1 MEILRLKID
10 KKTIKI
16 IIISTWVI
24 SALLYNFLYTNNKKN
39 EIINEVEA
47 EYIEEEIVETKT
59 IFVDISGEV
68 NIPGLYELNEGARLN
83 DVVNLAGG
91 LTVDADIDSINLAY
105 ILSDA
110 TKVIIPKREEKE
122 LADKNNEKKVAVVN
136 NGMFVSENKT
146 KVESNV
152 INLNTATKEQL
163 KQLDGIGES
172 TAQKIIDYRNE
183 NGNFTKI
190 DELKNVSGIGS
201 NKFEKIKGNLIV

>member
-16 IIISTWVI
+16 IIISTGVI

-110 TKVIIPKREEKE
+110 IKVIIPKREEKE
-122 LADKNNEKKVAVVN
+122 QADKNNEKKVAVVN

-146 KVESNV
+146 TVESNV

-201 NKFEKIKGNLIV
+201 NKFEKIKGKLIV

>member
-1 MEILRLKID
+1 MRLKID

-16 IIISTWVI
+16 IIISTGVI

-110 TKVIIPKREEKE
+110 IKVIIPKREEKE
-122 LADKNNEKKVAVVN
+122 QADKNNEKKVAVVN

-146 KVESNV
+146 TVESNV
-152 INLNTATKEQL
+152 INLNTATKEEL

-201 NKFEKIKGNLIV
+201 NKFEKIKGKLIV

>member
-1 MEILRLKID
+1 MRLKID

-16 IIISTWVI
+16 IIISTGVI

-110 TKVIIPKREEKE
+110 IKVIIPKREEKE
-122 LADKNNEKKVAVVN
+122 QADKNNEKKVAVVN

-146 KVESNV
+146 TVESNV

-201 NKFEKIKGNLIV
+201 NKFEKIKGKLIV

>member
-16 IIISTWVI
+16 IIISTGVI